1 MLPRY
6 RPPLVLLAL
15 LAAAA
20 FAVPQD
26 AIAQEKTVVVHI
38 GQFSND
44 LHSPAMGLGLAR
56 NLAEA
61 GASVTVFLDRE
72 GVRMAD
78 RGQPLLVYGDTDLEE
93 VLSAYMDAGGRV
105 LVCPHCAELGGVERG
120 ELRSGMEM
128 GTQEEVARLFMEADL
143 VISY

>member
-15 LAAAA
+15 LATAA
-20 FAVPQD
+20 FALPQD
-26 AIAQEKTVVVHI
+26 ATAQEKTVVVHI

-44 LHSPAMGLGLAR
+44 LHSPAMGLSLAR

-78 RGQPLLVYGDTDLEE
+78 RGQPMLVYGDTDLEE
-93 VLSAYMDAGGRV
+93 LLSAYMDAGGRV
-105 LVCPHCAELGGVERG
+105 LICPHCAELGGVERG

-128 GTQEEVARLFMEADL
+128 GTQESVARLFMDADL